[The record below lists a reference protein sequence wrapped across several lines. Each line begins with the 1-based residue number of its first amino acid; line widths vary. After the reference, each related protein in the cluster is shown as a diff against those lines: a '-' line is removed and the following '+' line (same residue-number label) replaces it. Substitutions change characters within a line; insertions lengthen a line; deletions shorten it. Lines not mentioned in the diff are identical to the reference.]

1 MESFVKTESKTVGKK
16 KRKLQNEEYSESS
29 PSGVQVE
36 ESKTAQ
42 LQHKESS
49 AKKRASSLRSSSS
62 AEWFFTSDEND
73 DNTDESS
80 SEGGLTDEK
89 EGTFPAS
96 KLKYI
101 DLKNINIFYN
111 EKFDPLE
118 ELMQNIKT
126 DILETFPDIPDF
138 ENSVKKFSRLTKES
152 LLFSWDFDEIKKRIN
167 DCFMLKMHREYK
179 IVKDI
184 KSDFERAK
192 EVDKKM
198 DLTDW
203 LDRKWLLGVKTFL
216 SSTLSVIKTTLFP
229 TDEDDSVTERKGSIK
244 KKRRKSKYMRRKNA
258 ERSTEIRQ
266 PSESV
271 FKHNWAMFGGL
282 FFLEQKG
289 VMKKTIVIG
298 DKIVNSTPD
307 LAYPLTPVPQEGR
320 NIQNCT
326 LLFVVE
332 VKGKPINNLSSEC
345 LEDQLDSCVLGQ
357 VGSEL
362 IAETESS
369 ALYPNS
375 LGIVF
380 METTF
385 IFVYLKMPKEHH
397 KAGSPLKS
405 RGIIHYT
412 RPFEMLKAADRA
424 EVSEFLYWLGCIQN
438 RHGKELF

>member
-29 PSGVQVE
+29 SSGVQVE

-73 DNTDESS
+73 ENTDESS

-89 EGTFPAS
+89 EGTFPA
-96 KLKYI
+96 
-101 DLKNINIFYN
+101 N
-111 EKFDPLE
+111 
-118 ELMQNIKT
+118 
-126 DILETFPDIPDF
+126 IPDF

-320 NIQNCT
+320 NLQNCT

-345 LEDQLDSCVLGQ
+345 LEDQLDSYVLGQ

-362 IAETESS
+362 IAETQSS

-385 IFVYLKMPKEHH
+385 IFIYLKMPKEHH

-405 RGIIHYT
+405 RGNIHYT

>member
-80 SEGGLTDEK
+80 SEGGLTDKK

-198 DLTDW
+198 DLTD
-203 LDRKWLLGVKTFL
+203 
-216 SSTLSVIKTTLFP
+216 
-229 TDEDDSVTERKGSIK
+229 
-244 KKRRKSKYMRRKNA
+244 
-258 ERSTEIRQ
+258 
-266 PSESV
+266 
-271 FKHNWAMFGGL
+271 
-282 FFLEQKG
+282 
-289 VMKKTIVIG
+289 
-298 DKIVNSTPD
+298 
-307 LAYPLTPVPQEGR
+307 
-320 NIQNCT
+320 
-326 LLFVVE
+326 
-332 VKGKPINNLSSEC
+332 
-345 LEDQLDSCVLGQ
+345 
-357 VGSEL
+357 
-362 IAETESS
+362 
-369 ALYPNS
+369 
-375 LGIVF
+375 
-380 METTF
+380 
-385 IFVYLKMPKEHH
+385 
-397 KAGSPLKS
+397 
-405 RGIIHYT
+405 
-412 RPFEMLKAADRA
+412 
-424 EVSEFLYWLGCIQN
+424 
-438 RHGKELF
+438 